1 MRFLPR
7 SARRLVNPDDDMT
20 YPAIALPSRASPS
33 TLARSRLFRRRRF
46 LAAMTG
52 GVGLM
57 ILPSARSAF
66 AYRANERLRLAVV
79 GMAGYGAWQEWI
91 DACCGGPTP
100 LADFEHAAPFAE
112 FLAVGSLATRFPGE
126 PIEFE
131 TATGQ
136 ITNRK

>member
-1 MRFLPR
+1 MKPPNAGVFGHSPQMQW
-7 SARRLVNPDDDMT
+7 SV
-20 YPAIALPSRASPS
+20 SPS

-66 AYRANERLRLAVV
+66 AYRANERLGLAQV

-100 LADFEHAAPFAE
+100 LANFEHAAPESSGTERRRVSGLPAGR
-112 FLAVGSLATRFPGE
+112 VS
-126 PIEFE
+126 
-131 TATGQ
+131 
-136 ITNRK
+136 